1 MSCSCSRLT
10 HPSCFCL
17 RSLPPVSHKK
27 IATSETPVETCAAQ
41 ASLTKTG
48 MNPGDCL
55 AETWVQSEMTWNA
68 ANLGECCTVTYSLKT
83 LGTARSK
90 QRLHRRTVTGQ
101 DFYGKDPFRATTS
114 FLHGSPSVSILS
126 HLSHVFA
133 SLSSSPVFPR
143 LVFMRVLDHPLGGNF
158 LQ

>member
-90 QRLHRRTVTGQ
+90 QRLHRRTAAPSLVKTFMEKTLFGQ
-101 DFYGKDPFRATTS
+101 LLHFSTDLPQSQFCLICLTFLLHSLRRPF
-114 FLHGSPSVSILS
+114 
-126 HLSHVFA
+126 
-133 SLSSSPVFPR
+133 FP
-143 LVFMRVLDHPLGGNF
+143 G
-158 LQ
+158 